1 MPDLLKG
8 VLEGVLEFMYSVL
21 CNRIAGK
28 NIKWTNDTTEYSG
41 TLVVSLWVDSAAI
54 DVDAFHF
61 VFKAVIKT
69 LRKFKV
75 DGRTLPMNVINS
87 SIKLLHWEVELS
99 FLANNHWRC
108 SQN

>member
-8 VLEGVLEFMYSVL
+8 VLEFMYSAL
-21 CNRIAGK
+21 RNRLAGK
-28 NIKWTNDTTEYSG
+28 HIKWTNNTTEYSG
-41 TLVVSLWVDSAAI
+41 TLVASLWVDSAAI

-61 VFKAVIKT
+61 VIKAVVKT

-87 SIKLLHWEVELS
+87 PIKLLHWEVELS

-108 SQN
+108 TQN